1 MYRTITCLSLLAF
14 VVACDSASQNPKSDP
29 SEQVVV
35 GLQRLS
41 TCQEL
46 DTLIREK
53 TRTKMNKELDDA
65 IASLQSG
72 AGDRCM
78 LEDANGVVLMGS
90 GATRS
95 ATTAAP
101 TSVSKTN
108 NQVEGVD
115 EADLVKTDGL
125 FIYLAQGSEFRIVSA
140 WPAADAALASR
151 VTLEGTAKRLF
162 VLGDRALVY
171 VSVPRS
177 SNNEQAGWMSRS
189 GSDCTYGYSCDFSGD
204 GSATKVVLF
213 DIANRAAPTVLPTID
228 MPGSLIAARRIGSAV
243 HTVASIGE
251 LTIPGLE
258 SYYGGCGSPLTGEQ
272 YTAE

>member
-29 SEQVVV
+29 SEQVAV

-53 TRTKMNKELDDA
+53 TRTKMNKDLDDA
-65 IASLQSG
+65 IANLQSG

-78 LEDANGVVLMGS
+78 REDGAVMMASNGS
-90 GATRS
+90 GTVA
-95 ATTAAP
+95 AKAATAAP

-125 FIYLAQGSEFRIVSA
+125 F
-140 WPAADAALASR
+140 
-151 VTLEGTAKRLF
+151 
-162 VLGDRALVY
+162 
-171 VSVPRS
+171 
-177 SNNEQAGWMSRS
+177 
-189 GSDCTYGYSCDFSGD
+189 
-204 GSATKVVLF
+204 
-213 DIANRAAPTVLPTID
+213 
-228 MPGSLIAARRIGSAV
+228 
-243 HTVASIGE
+243 
-251 LTIPGLE
+251 
-258 SYYGGCGSPLTGEQ
+258 
-272 YTAE
+272 